1 MARAQRVV
9 GALGAVA
16 RVGVDVEGAGGD
28 VLAADGAVEDAV
40 GGFGLVGGHL
50 VAGLED
56 AREGEV
62 AVLPD
67 QAARVGGVGDDVG
80 VAGGTEGGVARV
92 GDLEGDGFAAEPWG
106 GMSACMNCWLGRTA
120 VFGGG
125 ESGEG
130 QGRRTVAGIVPVT
143 IHQIDFDT
151 IIQEVSEILDLTA
164 AHVHAR
170 VIANAAESFI
180 DPVGR
185 LGVVYGDTKCALHVV
200 LGQVTEVIVRWERCR
215 VNRRNVIV
223 VAPRSVDVLRFD
235 IVGAIDI
242 CVGTCLVDGS
252 IVAGGVGVAFGS

>member
-16 RVGVDVEGAGGD
+16 PVGVDVEGAGGD

-80 VAGGTEGGVARV
+80 VAGGAEGGVARV

-106 GMSACMNCWLGRTA
+106 GRSAWMNCWAWAIRVFLGR
-120 VFGGG
+120 GI
-125 ESGEG
+125 
-130 QGRRTVAGIVPVT
+130 GR
-143 IHQIDFDT
+143 
-151 IIQEVSEILDLTA
+151 
-164 AHVHAR
+164 
-170 VIANAAESFI
+170 
-180 DPVGR
+180 
-185 LGVVYGDTKCALHVV
+185 GVKGDEQLQA
-200 LGQVTEVIVRWERCR
+200 
-215 VNRRNVIV
+215 
-223 VAPRSVDVLRFD
+223 
-235 IVGAIDI
+235 
-242 CVGTCLVDGS
+242 
-252 IVAGGVGVAFGS
+252 